1 MEFANPRGFDDFII
15 FGVAFQFAHFALVDV
30 GFDIVAEVGQEED
43 LPLAVPQKRMIQ
55 NISKHGLSA
64 VFTATCT
71 VDVFFRFALD
81 LVKDKVEK
89 LQILFM
95 TVCFIFQFLVQSFLA
110 KDFAFMD
117 YHVKQSDQVQPELKS
132 RVVR

>member
-15 FGVAFQFAHFALVDV
+15 FGVTFQFAHLGLVDV

-43 LPLAVPQKRMIQ
+43 LPLAVPQKRVIQ

-64 VFTATCT
+64 VFTAAGT
-71 VDVFFRFALD
+71 VDVFFKFALD
-81 LVKDKVEK
+81 LVKDKVEE

-95 TVCFIFQFLVQSFLA
+95 TVCFIFQFLVKSFLA
-110 KDFAFMD
+110 KGFAFMD
-117 YHVKQSDQVQPELKS
+117 DHVKQGDQV
-132 RVVR
+132 